1 MALIYGNIRKS
12 KQKKLPKKQ
21 AAEYEAWLAKHN
33 VTPKSRKKTFEPL
46 TGYLP
51 ITRETPKYNSVGT
64 GGGIAAKPEQKIYTG
79 DKMIGIGTLHKSNAV
94 PVFTTEDAHD
104 LAIMRR

>member
-1 MALIYGNIRKS
+1 MALIYGNVRKS

-33 VTPKSRKKTFEPL
+33 VAPKTRKKVFEPL

-51 ITRETPKYNSVGT
+51 STRETPKYNSVGN
-64 GGGIAAKPEQKIYTG
+64 GIGVATKSEQKVYTG
-79 DKMIGIGTLHKSNAV
+79 EKMIGIGTLHKSNAV
-94 PVFTTEDAHD
+94 PVFSSEEAHD

>member
-1 MALIYGNIRKS
+1 MALIYATIRKS
-12 KQKKLPKKQ
+12 KQKKMPKKQ

-33 VTPKSRKKTFEPL
+33 VEPKSRKKTFEPL

-51 ITRETPKYNSVGT
+51 VTRETPKYNSVGNGVGVAT
-64 GGGIAAKPEQKIYTG
+64 KSEQKVYTG

-94 PVFTTEDAHD
+94 PVFSTDDAKD